1 MNKTSTPGSTAN
13 ESSIVVEKLG
23 NGLNGVGESQTILG
37 NQKHEEGK
45 KMAFDWNTIPW
56 KSLIT
61 LIMFICVF
69 IVIYP
74 RLDSVF
80 SMIHQLV
87 GLPAAFINLLED
99 LLKTLGKATDPT
111 DPHFWGSLIL
121 SLVIVLASPLLALG
135 GVIAKAVGNKS
146 DPEMEKVYE
155 TTGITEDEFN
165 KERIEKIK
173 EKLEEFK
180 TKENREP
187 TKNEKDIMVESV
199 QIEQYQR
206 VLERI
211 DDGKPSAENA
221 KEVVNKKI
229 TDSIK
234 KKSDAEALEEKE
246 RKEREKREREKE
258 LERER

>member
-37 NQKHEEGK
+37 NQKHDEGK
-45 KMAFDWNTIPW
+45 NKAFDWNNIPW
-56 KSLIT
+56 KSVIT

-80 SMIHQLV
+80 SMIHELV
-87 GLPAAFINLLED
+87 GLPAAILDLLENV
-99 LLKTLGKATDPT
+99 LKSINNATDPT
-111 DPHFWGSLIL
+111 DPHFWGSLIIL
-121 SLVIVLASPLLALG
+121 LVASPILG
-135 GVIAKAVGNKS
+135 IVYVIAKSVGNKS
-146 DPEMEKVYE
+146 EPDMKKVYE

-165 KERIEKIK
+165 KERIDKIK
-173 EKLEEFK
+173 EKVEEFK

-187 TKNEKDIMVESV
+187 NKNEKDIMVESV

-206 VLERI
+206 VLEMI

-229 TDSIK
+229 TDSRK

-246 RKEREKREREKE
+246 RKEREKREREQE